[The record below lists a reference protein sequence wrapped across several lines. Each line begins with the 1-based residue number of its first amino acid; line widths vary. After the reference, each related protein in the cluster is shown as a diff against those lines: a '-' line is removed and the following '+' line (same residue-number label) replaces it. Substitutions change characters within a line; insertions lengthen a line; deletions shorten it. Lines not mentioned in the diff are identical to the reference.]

1 MKYLKRYKIFESKI
15 DDQFFKTYQETEN
28 WLNKRNI
35 HNFTINDDLTVHVN
49 GDVNLS
55 ENSIMYELLD
65 YIPVQF
71 EKVYGGFYCHGNNL
85 KSLKGCPKHVSEYFN
100 CSNNRL
106 ISLEGCPNEVEAFF
120 CSHNNLI
127 SLKGCPKIIQKD
139 FEFDNNQLISLE
151 DGPIEVGENY
161 ICNNNQLVNLK
172 GSPIQING
180 DFICYNNK
188 LISLEGCPNKIG
200 GYLDFSNN
208 NLKNLKN
215 ISENVENLYFEN
227 NPISELLNLVP
238 GENLKNFV
246 KYLNEYDVIQNGNL
260 ILDRLKEALYMIDM
274 QESFDYRKL
283 YILNNYKIID

>member
-1 MKYLKRYKIFESKI
+1 
-15 DDQFFKTYQETEN
+15 
-28 WLNKRNI
+28 
-35 HNFTINDDLTVHVN
+35 
-49 GDVNLS
+49 
-55 ENSIMYELLD
+55 
-65 YIPVQF
+65 
-71 EKVYGGFYCHGNNL
+71 
-85 KSLKGCPKHVSEYFN
+85 
-100 CSNNRL
+100 
-106 ISLEGCPNEVEAFF
+106 
-120 CSHNNLI
+120 
-127 SLKGCPKIIQKD
+127 
-139 FEFDNNQLISLE
+139 
-151 DGPIEVGENY
+151 
-161 ICNNNQLVNLK
+161 
-172 GSPIQING
+172 
-180 DFICYNNK
+180 